1 MECVRHKK
9 ENCRGCMLSYEPKLY
24 DGGCRVQS
32 LSHGDR
38 QELSRLSFFEYMVK
52 RYGDSS
58 GAEGELTSE
67 LQRLAAE
74 GYPVQD
80 IDSFTDLI
88 TVGMEWAV
96 SDRANEA
103 VKESLWVEY
112 SYITGKPLRWIGEEV
127 DPEA

>member
-1 MECVRHKK
+1 MECVREHK

-24 DGGCRVQS
+24 DGGCRLQN
-32 LSHGDR
+32 LSQDKR
-38 QELSRLSFFEYMVK
+38 EELSRLSFFEYMIG
-52 RYGDSS
+52 RYGDST
-58 GAEGELTSE
+58 GAEGDLAKE

-88 TVGMEWAV
+88 TVGMEWPV
-96 SDRANEA
+96 SCRAAEA

-112 SYITGKPLRWIGEEV
+112 SYITGKPLRWTE
-127 DPEA
+127 PEG

>member
-1 MECVRHKK
+1 MECVRQKK
-9 ENCRGCMLSYEPKLY
+9 KSCRGCMLSYEPKLY

-38 QELSRLSFFEYMVK
+38 HELSGLSFFEYMVK

-58 GAEGELTSE
+58 GAEGELISE
-67 LQRLAAE
+67 LQRLEAE
-74 GYPVQD
+74 GYPVQE

-88 TVGMEWAV
+88 TVTEWPV
-96 SDRANEA
+96 SMRACDA